1 MGFGRQVVLVM
12 YKNLLLK
19 KSNII
24 VTILEIATP
33 LAVAFCFYRLATSDR
48 HSEQAK
54 VAPPKDY
61 TRVCDSYQPSTEP
74 VSTAIWRQSRNT
86 NILGFTPKTALT
98 ERLMSRFDRQS
109 PTKPDAKYWNRMMG
123 FSNMTALLDYYRTSN
138 LTMMVAIGFNGLE
151 TATQLPL
158 TADYHIRHDP
168 NRPLT
173 YPHGRLSPGHCVSDT
188 IQYMM
193 SKAFIEEWGGNSNF
207 SLGLVELLRRAR
219 CLSLMLVDHR
229 SYFHLLICISL
240 VVNVFQSTTLIVYE
254 KEQKLKETMK
264 MMGLSSGALWTSWF
278 LTIYLYHFIVMTILT
293 LVFSMESNT
302 PNKAL
307 LGDLSLSLFW
317 VFLMLY
323 SAATTSFCLMMG
335 ALLKKTSYA
344 WVVACFL
351 FFGTTIMN
359 YFFDYWYIYHMTRWE
374 KVAASLVFGHAL
386 GFGIIIISKH
396 DQANVPLTWSKLTEP
411 MDYED
416 TMSMMDV
423 WLMLLVDTGIH
434 LLVAW
439 YLDNV
444 APGDFGLPK
453 PFNFFLTKAHFFGHA
468 DSSGARHPDT
478 EGVDRKFFESDP
490 VGLAAGIRI
499 VHLRKEF
506 GPQVAVRDVSL
517 KMYEGQITVLLGHN
531 GAGKTTTMSMLT
543 GFLPPTAG
551 TAYVHGMDI
560 RTDMPAIRQSLGL
573 CPQHDVLFGSLTVQT
588 NLSFFARLKGCPGSM
603 VKAEVDTLLEE
614 MGLAV
619 KRSDLAATL
628 SGGQK
633 RKLSVAI
640 ALVYGSKVVI
650 LDEPSSGMDPQARR
664 NLWHILQ
671 RQRTGRTM
679 LLTTHYMDEADVLGD
694 RIAIMAEGVV
704 KCCGTSLF
712 LKKRYGAGY
721 HLVLVK
727 AKGCNIPALTT
738 GIRNKV
744 PSARL
749 EKDAGAEV
757 TFLLPDNQSAQFPD
771 LFAFLEQN
779 KGELG
784 ITYFGASA
792 TTMEEVF
799 LKVGESEEIAAP
811 SSSTHIAVPEE
822 GDQGEEVEEVFLKVG
837 ESEEIA
843 APSSSTHI
851 AVPEEGDQREE
862 KEVKEE
868 TTTVTSAPENGSSI
882 NPRPGEQPNNV
893 NNDERSDV
901 NQNSGDVNQ
910 GASDV
915 KQKAFNVKLKARG
928 VNQHASDVT
937 MTTNDLKLKA
947 RGVNLKANDIVP
959 TTSDVR
965 LKASDANQ
973 NATAVVDVL
982 ALSRGYSR
990 LSGLDLSL
998 SQLRGMLVKKGI
1010 CWWRSPATSLIQI
1023 MLPVVF
1029 AVLAYLGAT
1038 QTLNV
1043 AGAKGS
1049 PPQDVN
1055 PPLKLNLD
1063 PFCETTVPYGVFDLP
1078 SRVTP
1083 PEIKTSLSSLSK
1095 LYAGQF
1101 GDGQHTAKEVGS
1113 FKDLC
1118 KLTVGFLP
1126 LDLSRKVIVGAAF
1139 MPGKKVSEVM
1149 ATVLYNRFSTDAR
1162 AIAFALVLNAVAKE
1176 RVNSSVNIVPVLHPL
1191 PKKSVVRHV
1200 VFSKE
1205 QLTLITYESKG
1216 LMVCIILGLGM
1227 AFHSPLF
1234 IFSIMSE
1241 RAAGSKHLQ
1250 RVSGVS
1256 PLVYWTG
1263 NLLWDLA
1270 VCAPTFAV
1278 IIGLLC
1284 FTGLEPITG
1293 GSRPALVV
1301 VLFALYGPAMLS
1313 FAYLTHFFFKSAL
1326 DATTILFFFNFASGV
1341 IMPGVGYVI
1350 TDQTG
1355 TKKIMTNILDH
1366 VCSYLLPP
1374 YNLIAG
1380 LNRLFTNY
1388 VTLTSCEL
1396 DNYKQSCLVS
1406 KGQCCKGFSKGCGRE
1421 CVDFSENYWALEG
1434 GMGRY
1439 LLCLFVQGV
1448 VFLLLTLKFER
1459 QGLSRCDCM
1468 GGRHT
1473 EGYAAGYAAEEDEDV
1488 AEERRRIAS
1497 SDVKELCKQDC
1508 VLVKVQ
1514 RSMGYCPQID
1524 PLIEHMTCEETL
1536 SMFGRLRGIPHSHL
1550 QECVTSFLN
1559 ILELGSHG
1567 PKRAGNLS
1575 GGMKRKL
1582 STAVSLIG
1590 DPSVILLDEPS
1601 AGLDPRAKHHLWDV
1615 LSSVRSGGR
1624 TLILTSHS
1632 MEECEALCTRVA
1644 IMVNG
1649 RMKCLGTTQHL
1660 KSRFGQG
1667 FTLSVKMGITQDD
1680 QLAPSEPLVAYVQSH
1695 FPSAKCFDSDQGYAH
1710 IQIPD
1715 PKTLMS
1721 DMFRALENAK
1731 DALNVE
1737 DYNVRQTSL
1746 EQVFLYFTSGQQQ
1759 QH

>member
-12 YKNLLLK
+12 YKNVLLK

-24 VTILEIATP
+24 ATILEIATP
-33 LAVAFCFYRLATSDR
+33 LVIAFLVYKLATQKKGGP
-48 HSEQAK
+48 EL
-54 VAPPKDY
+54 VAPSKDY

-74 VSTAIWRQSRNT
+74 FFIAPLRRQPGENMMFD
-86 NILGFTPKTALT
+86 ILGFTPKTALT

-138 LTMMVAIGFNGLE
+138 LTMVVAIGFNGLE

-158 TADYHIRHDP
+158 TADYHIRHHPKRP
-168 NRPLT
+168 NFQTELT
-173 YPHGRLSPGHCVSDT
+173 YSPNMLGISDSGVLEVSDN
-188 IQYMM
+188 IQYLM
-193 SKAFIEEWGGNSNF
+193 SKALVEEWGGNSNF
-207 SLGLVELLRRAR
+207 SLGLVELLPRAR
-219 CLSLMLVDHR
+219 YLNPMLMENLK
-229 SYFHLLICISL
+229 SYFHLLMFISL
-240 VVNVFQSTTLIVYE
+240 VVNVLQSTKLIVYE

-278 LTIYLYHFIVMTILT
+278 LTIYLYHFIFMTTFT
-293 LVFSMESNT
+293 LVLSVESNT
-302 PNKAL
+302 PNKTL
-307 LGDLSLSLFW
+307 LGDLSMSLFW

-335 ALLKKTSYA
+335 TLLKKTSYA
-344 WVVACFL
+344 GVVACL
-351 FFGTTIMN
+351 VFFGTTFMN
-359 YFFDYWYIYHMTRWE
+359 IFFNSWYSIMTRWE
-374 KVAASLVFGHAL
+374 KVAASLVFSHAL
-386 GFGIIIISKH
+386 HFGTNIIWQY
-396 DQANVPLTWSKLTEP
+396 DLANVPLTWSKLTEP

-444 APGDFGLPK
+444 TPGDFGLPK

-468 DSSGARHPDT
+468 DSSDARHPGT
-478 EGVDRKFFESDP
+478 EGVDRKFFEADP
-490 VGLAAGIRI
+490 MGLAAGVRI

-506 GPQVAVRDVSL
+506 GHQVAVRDVSL

-551 TAYVHGMDI
+551 TAYVHGLDI
-560 RTDMPAIRQSLGL
+560 RTDMAAIRQSLGL

-588 NLSFFARLKGCPGSM
+588 NLSFFARMKGCPGSM
-603 VKAEVDTLLEE
+603 VKAEVDTVLEE
-614 MGLAV
+614 VGLAV
-619 KRSDLAATL
+619 KRSDLASAL
-628 SGGQK
+628 SGGQR

-640 ALVYGSKVVI
+640 ALVYGSKVVV

-671 RQRTGRTM
+671 HQRTGRTM

-757 TFLLPDNQSAQFPD
+757 TFLLPDDQSAQFPD

-799 LKVGESEEIAAP
+799 LKVGESAEIAAH
-811 SSSTHIAVPEE
+811 SSSTLIAVPEE
-822 GDQGEEVEEVFLKVG
+822 GDQGEEEE
-837 ESEEIA
+837 EE
-843 APSSSTHI
+843 
-851 AVPEEGDQREE
+851 
-862 KEVKEE
+862 EE
-868 TTTVTSAPENGSSI
+868 TTSVTSAPETGSSI
-882 NPRPGEQPNNV
+882 DPRPGEQSNNV

-928 VNQHASDVT
+928 VNQPASDVN
-937 MTTNDLKLKA
+937 MTTNDLNLKA

-973 NATAVVDVL
+973 NAQAVVDVL

-990 LSGLDLSL
+990 LSGLHLSL
-998 SQLRGMLVKKGI
+998 SQLRGMLVKKMI

-1023 MLPVVF
+1023 ILPVVF
-1029 AVLAYLGAT
+1029 AVLAYLVAK

-1043 AGAKGS
+1043 ADAKGS
-1049 PPQDVN
+1049 PQKGVS

-1083 PEIKTSLSSLSK
+1083 PEVKASLSSLSK

-1118 KLTVGFLP
+1118 KLTVGFSP
-1126 LDLSRKVIVGAAF
+1126 QDFSRKVIVGAAF
-1139 MPGKKVSEVM
+1139 MPGEKVSEIM
-1149 ATVLYNRFSTDAR
+1149 ATALYNPFPIHAR

-1176 RVNSSVNIVPVLHPL
+1176 RVNSSVNIVPVLYPL
-1191 PKKSVVRHV
+1191 PQKSAIDAH
-1200 VFSKE
+1200 FSKE
-1205 QLTLITYESKG
+1205 QLKLFIYGLVG
-1216 LMVCIILGLGM
+1216 LMLGMILGLGM

-1234 IFSIMSE
+1234 IVSIMSE
-1241 RAAGSKHLQ
+1241 GTAGSKHLQ

-1284 FTGLEPITG
+1284 LSGLEPITE

-1301 VLFALYGPAMLS
+1301 VLFALYGLAMLS
-1313 FAYLTHFFFKSAL
+1313 FAYLAHFFFKSAL
-1326 DATTILFFFNFASGV
+1326 NAMTILFFLNLASGV
-1341 IMPGVGYVI
+1341 IMPVVVFLFSFFRTYKSMAN
-1350 TDQTG
+1350 TLDQ
-1355 TKKIMTNILDH
+1355 
-1366 VCSYLLPP
+1366 VCSYLLPL

-1380 LNRLFTNY
+1380 LSRLFTNY

-1396 DNYKQSCLVS
+1396 GNYTQSCLVRE
-1406 KGQCCKGFSKGCGRE
+1406 GRCCKGFSKGCGGRE
-1421 CVDFSENYWALEG
+1421 CDDFSENYWALEG
-1434 GMGRY
+1434 GTGKY

-1448 VFLLLTLKFER
+1448 VFLLLTLEFER
-1459 QGLSRCDCM
+1459 QGLSRCDCACIYGCSCM

-1473 EGYAAGYAAEEDEDV
+1473 EGDAAEEDEDV

-1514 RSMGYCPQID
+1514 RSMGYCPQTD

-1567 PKRAGNLS
+1567 AKRAGNLS

-1601 AGLDPRAKHHLWDV
+1601 AGLDPGARRHLWDV

-1667 FTLSVKMGITQDD
+1667 FTLSVKMGITEDD

-1710 IQIPD
+1710 IQVPD

-1721 DMFRALENAK
+1721 DVFRALENAK
-1731 DALNVE
+1731 DALNVQ
-1737 DYNVRQTSL
+1737 DYSVHQTSL
-1746 EQVFLYFTSGQQQ
+1746 EQVFLYFTSVQ

>member
-1 MGFGRQVVLVM
+1 
-12 YKNLLLK
+12 
-19 KSNII
+19 
-24 VTILEIATP
+24 
-33 LAVAFCFYRLATSDR
+33 
-48 HSEQAK
+48 
-54 VAPPKDY
+54 
-61 TRVCDSYQPSTEP
+61 
-74 VSTAIWRQSRNT
+74 
-86 NILGFTPKTALT
+86 
-98 ERLMSRFDRQS
+98 
-109 PTKPDAKYWNRMMG
+109 MG

-138 LTMMVAIGFNGLE
+138 LTMVVAIGFNGLE

-168 NRPLT
+168 HRQLT
-173 YPHGRLSPGHCVSDT
+173 YSPEMLTPGHSVSDT
-188 IQYMM
+188 IQYLM

-207 SLGLVELLRRAR
+207 SLGLVELLPRAR
-219 CLSLMLVDHR
+219 CLSLMLMNYK

-240 VVNVFQSTTLIVYE
+240 VVNVLQSTTLIVYE

-278 LTIYLYHFIVMTILT
+278 LTIYLYHFIFMTIFT

-351 FFGTTIMN
+351 FFGTTFMN
-359 YFFDYWYIYHMTRWE
+359 YFFDYWYIDMTRWE

-386 GFGIIIISKH
+386 GFGIHH
-396 DQANVPLTWSKLTEP
+396 DQANVPLTWSKLTES
-411 MDYED
+411 MDYME

-444 APGDFGLPK
+444 TPGDFGLPK

-468 DSSGARHPDT
+468 DSSGARHPGT

-490 VGLAAGIRI
+490 VGLAAGVRI

-551 TAYVHGMDI
+551 TAYVYGMDI
-560 RTDMPAIRQSLGL
+560 RTDMAAIRQSLGL

-603 VKAEVDTLLEE
+603 VKAEVDTVLEK

-619 KRSDLAATL
+619 KGSDLAATL

-664 NLWHILQ
+664 SMWHILQ

-727 AKGCNIPALTT
+727 AKGCNVPALAT

-757 TFLLPDNQSAQFPD
+757 TFLLPEDQSAQFPD

-799 LKVGESEEIAAP
+799 LKVGESAEIAAP

-822 GDQGEEVEEVFLKVG
+822 GDQGEE
-837 ESEEIA
+837 
-843 APSSSTHI
+843 
-851 AVPEEGDQREE
+851 
-862 KEVKEE
+862 KEVEEE

-882 NPRPGEQPNNV
+882 DPTPGEQFNNV

-928 VNQHASDVT
+928 VNQHATDVT

-947 RGVNLKANDIVP
+947 RGVNLKAND
-959 TTSDVR
+959 
-965 LKASDANQ
+965 ANQ
-973 NATAVVDVL
+973 NAKAVVDVL

-990 LSGLDLSL
+990 LSGLHLSL
-998 SQLRGMLVKKGI
+998 SQLRGMLVKKVI
-1010 CWWRSPATSLIQI
+1010 CWWRSPATSFIQI

-1029 AVLAYLGAT
+1029 AVLANLVAK

-1043 AGAKGS
+1043 ADAKGS
-1049 PPQDVN
+1049 PPQGVS

-1078 SRVTP
+1078 RRVTP
-1083 PEIKTSLSSLSK
+1083 PGVKASLNSLSK

-1101 GDGQHTAKEVGS
+1101 GDGQHKAKEVGS

-1118 KLTVGFLP
+1118 KLTVGFSP
-1126 LDLSRKVIVGAAF
+1126 LDFSRKVIVGAAF
-1139 MPGKKVSEVM
+1139 MPGKKVSDVM
-1149 ATVLYNRFSTDAR
+1149 ATALYNPYLIHAR
-1162 AIAFALVLNAVAKE
+1162 AIAFAFVLNAVAKE

-1191 PKKSVVRHV
+1191 PQKSVIDVE
-1200 VFSKE
+1200 FSKE
-1205 QLTLITYESKG
+1205 QLTLSTYGIVG
-1216 LMVCIILGLGM
+1216 LTLGMILGLGM

-1234 IFSIMSE
+1234 FFSIMNE

-1270 VCAPTFAV
+1270 VCVPTFAV

-1284 FTGLEPITG
+1284 FTGLEPITE

-1301 VLFALYGPAMLS
+1301 VFFALYGPAMLS
-1313 FAYLTHFFFKSAL
+1313 FAYLAHFFFKSAL
-1326 DATTILFFFNFASGV
+1326 DATTILFFLNLASGV
-1341 IMPGVGYVI
+1341 IMPVVVFVFTASETSTY
-1350 TDQTG
+1350 TSMANTLDQ
-1355 TKKIMTNILDH
+1355 

-1380 LNRLFTNY
+1380 LSRIFTNY
-1388 VTLTSCEL
+1388 VKLTSCEL
-1396 DNYKQSCLVS
+1396 TNYKQLCLVRE
-1406 KGQCCKGFSKGCGRE
+1406 GRCCKGFSKGCGGK
-1421 CVDFSENYWALEG
+1421 CDDFSENYWALEG

-1448 VFLLLTLKFER
+1448 VFLLLTLEFER
-1459 QGLSRCDCM
+1459 QGLSRCDCACIYGCSCM
-1468 GGRHT
+1468 GGKHT
-1473 EGYAAGYAAEEDEDV
+1473 EGDAAEEDEDV

-1508 VLVKVQ
+1508 VLVKDICKTFGSYRAVDNLSVGVDEKECFGLLGQNGAGKSTTFKMLTGEVFITKGEAFVNGYSVNGQLRLVQ
-1514 RSMGYCPQID
+1514 RSMGYCPQTD

-1536 SMFGRLRGIPHSHL
+1536 SMFGRLRGIPDSHL

-1559 ILELGSHG
+1559 VLELGSHG

-1590 DPSVILLDEPS
+1590 DPSVIMLDEPS
-1601 AGLDPRAKHHLWDV
+1601 AGLDPRAKRHLWDV

-1649 RMKCLGTTQHL
+1649 RIKCLGTTQHL

-1710 IQIPD
+1710 IQVPD
-1715 PKTLMS
+1715 SKTLMS